1 VILSPRNFDVDHV
14 NQNIL
19 ERLPGD
25 LKEYQSSDS
34 AFQDGAIPD
43 HSIPPEYLNTIT
55 LPGMPLHQ
63 TAVKVGCPIMLLR
76 NLDPSSRLCNGT
88 RMIVT
93 RTADRVI
100 EAKILTGSHGG
111 QTVFI
116 PRISLDANPS
126 STNLPFTLRRRQFPI
141 RIAFAM
147 TINKSQ
153 GQSLQVVGLRLHE
166 PVFAH
171 GQLYV
176 ALSRCTDCRNLYISL
191 RKSNVERTVDNI
203 VYHHVLR
210 M

>member
-1 VILSPRNFDVDHV
+1 MA
-14 NQNIL
+14 
-19 ERLPGD
+19 RLPGD
-25 LKEYQSSDS
+25 LKEYYSSDS

-55 LPGMPLHQ
+55 IPGIPLHR
-63 TAVKVGCPIMLLR
+63 TALKLGCPIILLR
-76 NLDPSSRLCNGT
+76 NLDPSSGLCNGT

-100 EAKILTGSHGG
+100 EAKILNGSHAG

-126 STNLPFTLRRRQFPI
+126 SSNLPFTLRCRQFPI

-153 GQSLQVVGLRLHE
+153 GQSLKVVGLRLHE
-166 PVFAH
+166 PIFAH

-176 ALSRCTDCRNLYISL
+176 ALSRCTDCRNLFISL
-191 RKSNVERTVDNI
+191 RKDNVARRVDNI
-203 VYHHVLR
+203 VYPQVLQ